1 MPTGYANGLQTNF
14 RYVLRKQVRCAGIG
28 VDGEFGI
35 DDARLDRLI
44 VEMSHWINRLTDQWF
59 LPLRLIERVDG
70 GRGAVARMPNLIPI
84 IELFSLKL
92 EKEGLFS
99 FDFPNVAYQVKQR
112 YVMMSSPRMKL
123 PDSPHLI
130 SLDGVFGW
138 LVDETRIIKTRT
150 TLPMNAGDTIIKV
163 VSTAGFRA
171 GEAILA
177 GDTPEPRMSVI
188 TNPGS
193 LQLKSGG
200 MIVEE
205 IVNAT
210 DLKVEPLE
218 IAAPAG
224 VSVSR
229 YGRVPDMIQRA
240 CLLMIRDRVQKVGD
254 IDTAESPFGIG
265 TRLNSESVEGYS
277 YSLGALPAINGF
289 GGGANTTGNVEV
301 DDILSQFTTP
311 AMYIGNV

>member
-1 MPTGYANGLQTNF
+1 MPTGYASGLQTNF
-14 RYVLRKQVRCAGIG
+14 RYVLKKQVRCAGIPA
-28 VDGEFGI
+28 DGEFGI

-59 LPLRLIERVDG
+59 LPIRLNERVDG
-70 GRGAVARMPNLIPI
+70 ARGAIARMPNQIPI
-84 IELFSLKL
+84 LELFNLRL

-99 FDFPNVAYQVKQR
+99 FDFPSLAYQVKQR
-112 YVMMSSPRMKL
+112 YVMMTSPRMKL
-123 PDSPHLI
+123 PDMPHFVT
-130 SLDGVFGW
+130 LDGVFGW
-138 LVDETRIIKTRT
+138 LVDETRIVKTRT
-150 TLPMNAGDTIIKV
+150 TLLLNSGDTIIKV
-163 VSTAGFRA
+163 LNTAGFRA
-171 GEAILA
+171 GEAILV
-177 GDTPEPRMSVI
+177 GDNPEPRISVV

-205 IVNAT
+205 VVNAT

-218 IAAPAG
+218 ITASAG

-240 CLLMIRDRVQKVGD
+240 CFLMIRDRIQKIGD

-289 GGGANTTGNVEV
+289 GGGALTTGNVEV
-301 DDILSQFTTP
+301 DDILQQFCTP
-311 AMYIGNV
+311 AMYVGNI